1 MHPLAEKYLRRSAL
15 PTIFCP
21 GCGHGTVLNAFVRAV
36 DELDGGKDI
45 ALVSGIGCSGWTP
58 VFVDMDTLHTLHGRA
73 IAVATGLKLAA
84 PSRKVVVFTGDG
96 DCVSIGGN
104 HFLHGARRN
113 LDLTV
118 IMMNNQIYGMTG
130 GQVAPTTPPGARTQT
145 SPHGNP
151 EPFIDAC
158 ELARCAGATFVA
170 RWTSAHPR
178 ALARAI
184 KQGLEHKGFAFIE
197 VMVQCPTQAG
207 RYMHGSADPARLLS
221 LIKEASLKK
230 AAAEK
235 MSAAE
240 LEGRFVVGTLH
251 QEQGRPE
258 LSQTLQQMIAKA
270 EA

>member
-1 MHPLAEKYLRRSAL
+1 
-15 PTIFCP
+15 
-21 GCGHGTVLNAFVRAV
+21 
-36 DELDGGKDI
+36 
-45 ALVSGIGCSGWTP
+45 
-58 VFVDMDTLHTLHGRA
+58 
-73 IAVATGLKLAA
+73 
-84 PSRKVVVFTGDG
+84 
-96 DCVSIGGN
+96 
-104 HFLHGARRN
+104 
-113 LDLTV
+113 
-118 IMMNNQIYGMTG
+118 
-130 GQVAPTTPPGARTQT
+130 
-145 SPHGNP
+145 
-151 EPFIDAC
+151 
-158 ELARCAGATFVA
+158 
-170 RWTSAHPR
+170 
-178 ALARAI
+178 
-184 KQGLEHKGFAFIE
+184 LEHKGFAFIE